1 MKYKSLS
8 FWIVFLLIFVA
19 SVGLLANLGSQTYS
33 ANTRV
38 LLTETEGGSEQT
50 ETPSE
55 TDTGDAPSDAS
66 EAQPSTGGGSGTT
79 DASSD
84 DSSIGDRLEELG
96 NKIGNEASSWWDKF
110 VEWISDRWND
120 TKNWFSDRW
129 ADVSDWC
136 NNLPEWAYWA
146 GGFGLGTILLI
157 ILYLIFRPRNGNKK

>member
-1 MKYKSLS
+1 M
-8 FWIVFLLIFVA
+8 
-19 SVGLLANLGSQTYS
+19 
-33 ANTRV
+33 
-38 LLTETEGGSEQT
+38 
-50 ETPSE
+50 
-55 TDTGDAPSDAS
+55 
-66 EAQPSTGGGSGTT
+66 
-79 DASSD
+79 
-84 DSSIGDRLEELG
+84 G